1 MNSIMSKSSSF
12 QISNSSED
20 EIDEK
25 TVVPEKKAS
34 LNNANNNNLI
44 EILDDDDDKIALD
57 MFIPVKLTSASN
69 SCSSLDS

>member
-1 MNSIMSKSSSF
+1 M
-12 QISNSSED
+12 
-20 EIDEK
+20 
-25 TVVPEKKAS
+25 VPEKKAS

>member
-1 MNSIMSKSSSF
+1 M
-12 QISNSSED
+12 
-20 EIDEK
+20 
-25 TVVPEKKAS
+25 VPEKKAS

-69 SCSSLDS
+69 SCSSLDSLNGLNNSDCFKN